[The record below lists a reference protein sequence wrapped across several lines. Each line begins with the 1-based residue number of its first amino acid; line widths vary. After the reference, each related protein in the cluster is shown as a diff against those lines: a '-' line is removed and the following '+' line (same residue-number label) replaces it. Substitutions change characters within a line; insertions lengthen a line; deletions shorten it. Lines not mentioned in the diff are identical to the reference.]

1 MVTTS
6 WNLSEASHSLS
17 SLKLDSESCFSDVFQ
32 VVACDCTIYR
42 LIELQGSHGWIR
54 TGGCSVQKDTNR
66 DRSEWGNLQLDRS
79 MTILVLHAVCFLAI
93 SRVHKFKR
101 LFVLIIRGGLA
112 VFGKSGNISPRILC
126 SKGLFISFE
135 HPKGF
140 FALGGDYYDTG
151 VFLTDSQHSY
161 SFSYSTSKD
170 I

>member
-1 MVTTS
+1 MDG
-6 WNLSEASHSLS
+6 SEQGGVL
-17 SLKLDSESCFSDVFQ
+17 
-32 VVACDCTIYR
+32 YR
-42 LIELQGSHGWIR
+42 RIQIETDLNGRI
-54 TGGCSVQKDTNR
+54 CNCY
-66 DRSEWGNLQLDRS
+66 RS

-93 SRVHKFKR
+93 GRVHKFNR

-112 VFGKSGNISPRILC
+112 VFGKSGDISPRILC
-126 SKGLFISFE
+126 SKGLFLPYE

-140 FALGGDYYDTG
+140 FALGGDYYGTG